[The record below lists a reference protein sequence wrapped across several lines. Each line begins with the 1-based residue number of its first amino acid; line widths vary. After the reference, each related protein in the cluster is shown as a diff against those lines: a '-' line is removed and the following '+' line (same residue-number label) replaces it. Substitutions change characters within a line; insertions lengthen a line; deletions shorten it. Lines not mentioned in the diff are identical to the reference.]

1 MAAIFNVS
9 VQSDMDGNL
18 AVVLTNVS
26 GCQGVSSNKD
36 VQSSHFFGRAFFL
49 ILLVAGV
56 HCCLGLSTGLVLIS
70 QSNQFLMPPCQK
82 FHLALSNEENVPYME
97 GFLQNLTGPWS
108 VKNYYP

>member
-36 VQSSHFFGRAFFL
+36 VQSSQFFGRAFFFDTARRWSA
-49 ILLVAGV
+49 LL
-56 HCCLGLSTGLVLIS
+56 
-70 QSNQFLMPPCQK
+70 
-82 FHLALSNEENVPYME
+82 
-97 GFLQNLTGPWS
+97 PWA
-108 VKNYYP
+108 